1 MPTRRNPSMIR
12 DVQKTSAAKMELK
25 NSKEMSQDK
34 ATVSDLTDSEQHCKS
49 VIKNGRHMIKLIE
62 ICERKYK
69 STMYNLGRNYL
80 GTHNE
85 FRGVSGIIPN
95 EIILIV
101 NQLSDWF
108 VTVKSRLSIVLR
120 HLDILKC
127 LTI

>member
-1 MPTRRNPSMIR
+1 
-12 DVQKTSAAKMELK
+12 
-25 NSKEMSQDK
+25 MSQDK
-34 ATVSDLTDSEQHCKS
+34 AAVSDLTDSEQHCKS
-49 VIKNGRHMIKLIE
+49 VIKNGRHMTKLIE
-62 ICERKYK
+62 ICETKYK

-101 NQLSDWF
+101 NPLSDWF